1 MMHGFGFN
9 FGNSMF
15 LGGGI
20 FMFIFWILII
30 VLIISIIKE
39 NFIGDNKNS
48 IQNKSETPLEILKMR
63 YAKGE
68 ITEEQFQ
75 DMKEKLKD

>member
-1 MMHGFGFN
+1 
-9 FGNSMF
+9 
-15 LGGGI
+15 
-20 FMFIFWILII
+20 MFIFWILII
-30 VLIISIIKE
+30 VLIISIIKG